1 MTTSQCKERIPLAG
15 KGERGEP
22 RKVGIRM
29 KCECRIFAYVVESKI
44 CCKKDYCKVNGV
56 QDEEAEVAFLILM
69 WGVFFFTYKTIP
81 AHGSKIQLIKTQKL
95 ASLLPVIIFTLAQ
108 IITKSDFL
116 QICSWLPLQL

>member
-1 MTTSQCKERIPLAG
+1 MQRSAYCEYLECRQAQNVTTSQCKERIPLAG

-69 WGVFFFTYKTIP
+69 WGVFF
-81 AHGSKIQLIKTQKL
+81 SLIKLYLHMEAKF
-95 ASLLPVIIFTLAQ
+95 SL
-108 IITKSDFL
+108 
-116 QICSWLPLQL
+116 